1 MSVSSNST
9 QVAQAAIA
17 ASGYDTLLRRA
28 TVNGLR
34 LLIVYGA
41 QNLRPRNSP
50 MGKLLYQYETTDRL
64 WRS

>member
-1 MSVSSNST
+1 MSVSSNSM

-41 QNLRPRNSP
+41 QNLRKGRVTHRWENFCTSTRP
-50 MGKLLYQYETTDRL
+50 LIV
-64 WRS
+64 